1 MNKVKYYLAGKEIQ
15 PRNRQELAVK
25 IDWENKQDLTA
36 SFTNLDLA
44 NEDVN
49 IITSHIR
56 QGNIFEGI
64 PLLMQA
70 DNFSINLVADT
81 VDNLTINSC
90 NTASVGIYQEQGR
103 DWLEEVAE
111 GITFRYLASKGA
123 FTSADYVP
131 VPYILNFVPDNQMLI
146 ITALSI
152 YSITRDINDT
162 IDKIAKLTADL
173 KNAITPIVT
182 VGVGATTGPNIGGII
197 MLALNTL
204 SNIAYLVAMAVAL
217 KNLIEE
223 LLDQVFPPKRYV
235 FGMRIKSLF
244 EKGCNDL
251 ELQFQS
257 TLIDSLGDRVIVPT
271 LSQKGPLFPRPNIE
285 VNAFPKAGS
294 AIDNFADFIGVMMQ
308 MFNADFRITD
318 GVLRFEQKEYWKQK
332 SQYTIP
338 STFIDQDNLSN
349 PYKYNSSEIVS
360 NYNISYLFDSSDENT
375 LDNKGRVFQAVTDV
389 NTVKNRKH
397 LKLKGL
403 TQVTIP
409 FALGTRKSDFTN
421 VEKALKGLFNVVDVL
436 AKLFRLPLPSTLIT
450 SRLGSL
456 SLSNHSTTVPKI
468 LQLQGGKLAAQ
479 QDVKVGAESLWDGYH
494 YTESF
499 VPVNGASNQRVIYE
513 GQDIPFC
520 LEDLDKVLASRFC
533 NTADGRSAEIKSI
546 EWLPEQEKATISYE
560 VEQIYTNNLKLIK
573 Q

>member
-308 MFNADFRITD
+308 MFNADFRIKD

>member
-1 MNKVKYYLAGKEIQ
+1 M
-15 PRNRQELAVK
+15 
-25 IDWENKQDLTA
+25 
-36 SFTNLDLA
+36 
-44 NEDVN
+44 
-49 IITSHIR
+49 
-56 QGNIFEGI
+56 
-64 PLLMQA
+64 
-70 DNFSINLVADT
+70 T
-81 VDNLTINSC
+81 V
-90 NTASVGIYQEQGR
+90 
-103 DWLEEVAE
+103 
-111 GITFRYLASKGA
+111 
-123 FTSADYVP
+123 
-131 VPYILNFVPDNQMLI
+131 
-146 ITALSI
+146 
-152 YSITRDINDT
+152 
-162 IDKIAKLTADL
+162 
-173 KNAITPIVT
+173 
-182 VGVGATTGPNIGGII
+182 
-197 MLALNTL
+197 
-204 SNIAYLVAMAVAL
+204 
-217 KNLIEE
+217 
-223 LLDQVFPPKRYV
+223 
-235 FGMRIKSLF
+235 
-244 EKGCNDL
+244 
-251 ELQFQS
+251 
-257 TLIDSLGDRVIVPT
+257 
-271 LSQKGPLFPRPNIE
+271 
-285 VNAFPKAGS
+285 
-294 AIDNFADFIGVMMQ
+294 
-308 MFNADFRITD
+308 
-318 GVLRFEQKEYWKQK
+318 
-332 SQYTIP
+332 
-338 STFIDQDNLSN
+338 
-349 PYKYNSSEIVS
+349 
-360 NYNISYLFDSSDENT
+360 SDENT

-499 VPVNGASNQRVIYE
+499 APVNGASNQRVIYE

>member
-308 MFNADFRITD
+308 MFNADFRIKD

-389 NTVKNRKH
+389 NSVKNRKH